1 MGALIWTGAA
11 VSLLGVAG
19 LIWCIAAVARAKR
32 ANLSDDELRAT
43 LKRVLPMNLGA
54 LLLSALGL
62 MMVVVGILLG

>member
-32 ANLSDDELRAT
+32 ANLSDDDLRAT

-62 MMVVVGILLG
+62 MMVVVGIVLG